1 MHCDQD
7 CAFLRCVV
15 HHGSSL
21 CNICVDL
28 AFCCLEWSVTESL
41 LGQLGPLEQ
50 IECMR
55 THGTPVLASASRSR
69 AIRRIFGSSLFQPLG
84 FRYKRE
90 RKALPAVCAHDR
102 KIEGDAR
109 PWLVVAKAM
118 NFSAIAPRLAHFVPL
133 QMMEPRLF
141 FLGVRGLRLH

>member
-1 MHCDQD
+1 MH
-7 CAFLRCVV
+7 AHARHPSAGV
-15 HHGSSL
+15 GK
-21 CNICVDL
+21 
-28 AFCCLEWSVTESL
+28 
-41 LGQLGPLEQ
+41 Q
-50 IECMR
+50 IESDS
-55 THGTPVLASASRSR
+55 TH
-69 AIRRIFGSSLFQPLG
+69 FGSSLFQPLG

-90 RKALPAVCAHDR
+90 RKALRAVCAHDR